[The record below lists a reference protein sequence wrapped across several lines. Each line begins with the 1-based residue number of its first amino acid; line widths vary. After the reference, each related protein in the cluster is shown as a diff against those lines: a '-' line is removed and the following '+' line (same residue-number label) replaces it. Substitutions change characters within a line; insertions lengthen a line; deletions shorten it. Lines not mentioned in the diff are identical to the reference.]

1 MTSGGE
7 ETTAWWGKMKD
18 DRDKMSSTFV
28 LSLVAFLFALSFL
41 IVMIMVICKKCKRR
55 RAAKLAA
62 SSLSLPP
69 PYEVIVLLW
78 TVESLFFLLC
88 NVNDPLLF
96 EMVVEEKERL
106 ATETGLPSYK
116 EACRSNLSWNRN
128 KMILRNLPW
137 NHDPAWTS
145 SVYRLNLT
153 SFTGR
158 HSHNRPSLV
167 PSVSSIYIC
176 VYCTLKVSNPGEP
189 SMILRIGG
197 CESNSIDHILPN
209 HFMHYRKT
217 IEVQSVNYWNL

>member
-1 MTSGGE
+1 MRLGAHNTLGTEMSGSDSENLEISISPLLEKHPDAQSLVSSLNLTSELSLAQQKGQAEVDLYRIWYLLLNLNIFKIYCLNGETLRWERYDRMTSGGE

-69 PYEVIVLLW
+69 PYEVIVLLC
-78 TVESLFFLLC
+78 TVKSLFFLHC

-116 EACRSNLSWNRN
+116 EACRSNLS
-128 KMILRNLPW
+128 
-137 NHDPAWTS
+137 
-145 SVYRLNLT
+145 
-153 SFTGR
+153 
-158 HSHNRPSLV
+158 
-167 PSVSSIYIC
+167 
-176 VYCTLKVSNPGEP
+176 
-189 SMILRIGG
+189 
-197 CESNSIDHILPN
+197 
-209 HFMHYRKT
+209 
-217 IEVQSVNYWNL
+217 

>member
-69 PYEVIVLLW
+69 PYEVIVLLC
-78 TVESLFFLLC
+78 TVESLFFLHC

-106 ATETGLPSYK
+106 ATETRLPSYK
-116 EACRSNLSWNRN
+116 EACRSN
-128 KMILRNLPW
+128 
-137 NHDPAWTS
+137 
-145 SVYRLNLT
+145 
-153 SFTGR
+153 
-158 HSHNRPSLV
+158 
-167 PSVSSIYIC
+167 
-176 VYCTLKVSNPGEP
+176 
-189 SMILRIGG
+189 
-197 CESNSIDHILPN
+197 
-209 HFMHYRKT
+209 
-217 IEVQSVNYWNL
+217 QS

>member
-1 MTSGGE
+1 MRLDGFNPIEREMSGLGMDISKKPEPNSLNLTSSDISLAQQQGHAAVDLYRIWYLLLNLNIFKIYCLNGETLRWERYDRMTSGGE
-7 ETTAWWGKMKD
+7 EATAWWGKMKD

-69 PYEVIVLLW
+69 PYEVIVLLC
-78 TVESLFFLLC
+78 TVESLFFLLF

-116 EACRSNLSWNRN
+116 EACRSNLS
-128 KMILRNLPW
+128 
-137 NHDPAWTS
+137 
-145 SVYRLNLT
+145 
-153 SFTGR
+153 
-158 HSHNRPSLV
+158 
-167 PSVSSIYIC
+167 
-176 VYCTLKVSNPGEP
+176 
-189 SMILRIGG
+189 
-197 CESNSIDHILPN
+197 
-209 HFMHYRKT
+209 
-217 IEVQSVNYWNL
+217 

>member
-1 MTSGGE
+1 MLMTLFSLR
-7 ETTAWWGKMKD
+7 WWWRRR
-18 DRDKMSSTFV
+18 RDWQQR
-28 LSLVAFLFALSFL
+28 LAFLPT
-41 IVMIMVICKKCKRR
+41 R
-55 RAAKLAA
+55 KLADQTNH
-62 SSLSLPP
+62 
-69 PYEVIVLLW
+69 ETETRW
-78 TVESLFFLLC
+78 FLLI
-88 NVNDPLLF
+88 
-96 EMVVEEKERL
+96 R
-106 ATETGLPSYK
+106 
-116 EACRSNLSWNRN
+116 
-128 KMILRNLPW
+128 MISRNLPW

-197 CESNSIDHILPN
+197 CESNSIGHILPN

-217 IEVQSVNYWNL
+217 IEVQSANYWNFWYKASNS